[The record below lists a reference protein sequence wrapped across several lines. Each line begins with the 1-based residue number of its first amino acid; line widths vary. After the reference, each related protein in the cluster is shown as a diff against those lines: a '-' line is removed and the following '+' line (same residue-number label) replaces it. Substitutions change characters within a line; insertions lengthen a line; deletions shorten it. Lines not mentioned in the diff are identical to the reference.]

1 MIICTPI
8 STFFSSDFAG
18 GPGGRPYV
26 DGHSEGDYRSGS
38 PMYQSSRDQS
48 NSSGGGGSN
57 GYSFHPF
64 PPNNQ
69 DGFNQSPHFGGIA
82 TEGGPVH
89 KLPSSPLDLPNL
101 QERQQFPSQVFM
113 QAF

>member
-1 MIICTPI
+1 MHYNFYI
-8 STFFSSDFAG
+8 FSSDFAG